1 MHNYI
6 LVSVMS
12 GMQDLPDD
20 PTGQLD
26 KVEQFVK
33 DNINICKWVAL
44 GVVIVE
50 VIFV

>member
-6 LVSVMS
+6 LVIVMAA
-12 GMQDLPDD
+12 MQDLPDD

-50 VIFV
+50 VILV